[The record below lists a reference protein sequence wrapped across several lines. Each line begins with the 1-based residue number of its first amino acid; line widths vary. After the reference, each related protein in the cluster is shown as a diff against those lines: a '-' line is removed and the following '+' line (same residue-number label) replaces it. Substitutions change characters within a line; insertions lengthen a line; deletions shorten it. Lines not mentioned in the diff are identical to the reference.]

1 MFTTR
6 ELANLVDMA
15 GVMPMTNG
23 WQVVVRAEWTDVTP
37 ERPHGLSYALILQ
50 TAKGTRLLGF
60 DNAHAPDDAAPGATW
75 DHEHR
80 AGHVGQRLPYAFKS
94 ASQTI
99 VDFFD
104 RVGRLCAARGQP
116 FEFAE

>member
-6 ELANLVDMA
+6 ELANLVEMA
-15 GVMPMTNG
+15 GVMPMVNG
-23 WQVVVRAEWTDVTP
+23 WQVVVRAEWTDVTL

-50 TAKGTRLLGF
+50 TSKGTRMLGF
-60 DNAHAPDDAAPGATW
+60 DNSHAPDGVAPGVPW

-80 AGHVGQRLPYAFKS
+80 AGRIDRRPYNFKS
-94 ASQTI
+94 ASETI
-99 VDFFD
+99 GDFFD
-104 RVGRLCAARGQP
+104 CVRRLCAARGVA